1 MNFFVEEPS
10 MAPEKIVLS
19 QLWLGSSVE
28 PRECSSLGLKI
39 ISQVK
44 LAERSKAPDER
55 MVCADR
61 YTKAFT
67 YAFAGSNPALN
78 LELYYSLLF
87 DQKVLWKVQAVFDAW
102 HFNFSSKS
110 KLLLSNNECLGL
122 LLILMDTPLWLEP
135 TARTA
140 FIRETAVI
148 RKKQCSEFFKSFLCT
163 FINITFDNRKT
174 MLRNQN
180 VALIHACFF
189 LSKIEKFVIT
199 HFLRLYKSRLIH
211 VHSKYLCH

>member
-1 MNFFVEEPS
+1 MWNIFIFWNRNFPKLVSTFLTIGNTR
-10 MAPEKIVLS
+10 KGL
-19 QLWLGSSVE
+19 LGFNQSFNLNPDVIFPIFFGFIKYASN
-28 PRECSSLGLKI
+28 
-39 ISQVK
+39 
-44 LAERSKAPDER
+44 SKH
-55 MVCADR
+55 
-61 YTKAFT
+61 
-67 YAFAGSNPALN
+67 PALN

-189 LSKIEKFVIT
+189 HSKIEKFVIT